1 MSEIQKLK
9 DELKKYKEEVERLQ
23 KSLEIATYWND
34 KNNVKELSL
43 RATNQSV
50 EIEELKEKL
59 KSAEHF
65 NDLNNV
71 KEVTLRATQRGVII
85 EKQEKEI
92 QELKDENKKLKST
105 VQKLKN
111 ENKTLKSN
119 SVGLDKRV
127 HNERG
132 AGRKER
138 FSDQEKEMMK
148 MYRIQGKTI
157 KEIAQIYSCSVGLIH
172 KIINE

>member
-1 MSEIQKLK
+1 MSEIQELK
-9 DELKKYKEEVERLQ
+9 NELKKYKEEVERLQ

-34 KNNVKELSL
+34 ESNVKELSL
-43 RATNQSV
+43 RATNQSR
-50 EIEELKEKL
+50 EIEELKNKL
-59 KSAEHF
+59 KAAEHF

-85 EKQEKEI
+85 EKQENEI
-92 QELKDENKKLKST
+92 QKLKSENKDLKSI

-111 ENKTLKSN
+111 N
-119 SVGLDKRV
+119 SVGSDIKV

-138 FSDQEKEMMK
+138 FSEQEKEMMK

-157 KEIAQIYSCSVGLIH
+157 KEIAEMYSCSVGLIH